1 MGSWVGGTIAMCIVY
16 NADTIGSTAAGLLLI
31 YSLNF
36 SEVVTFLA
44 RSHADVSYCLCDQ
57 LLRFKLLLNNLSVK

>member
-1 MGSWVGGTIAMCIVY
+1 MGSLVGGIIAACIVY

-44 RSHADVSYCLCDQ
+44 RSHADVSLLKYCIIINQNQCVSSARLI
-57 LLRFKLLLNNLSVK
+57 